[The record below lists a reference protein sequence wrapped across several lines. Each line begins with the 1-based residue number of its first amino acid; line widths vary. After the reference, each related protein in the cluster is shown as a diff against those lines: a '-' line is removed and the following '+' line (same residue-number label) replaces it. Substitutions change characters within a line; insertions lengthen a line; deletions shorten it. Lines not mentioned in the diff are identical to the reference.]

1 MNSAGAF
8 YHPPGGQPYFAVAM
22 PAPPYAPASASYP
35 AATAVVP
42 VQPLPTPY
50 YSAAA
55 AVPVQPLPAP
65 CYAAAAFRMQPAPL
79 PPPFRVHVRAVW
91 ADTLD
96 AARRDMGY
104 FAAHARCVAVKVHY
118 PGVVFHAPVAG
129 AGALA
134 AEKHYATLKA
144 NTDALKPLQVG
155 IAVCTD
161 DGRVACW
168 EFNLCDF
175 DPAADQHAAGSLAH
189 LQSRGLCCLEH
200 RLRGIPMAEL
210 TALLR
215 RSGLLG
221 NRPGVSWITHAGA
234 YHLAYLMKVIGGG
247 KPLPGDVAGFLASL
261 RRSLGEDVYDVA
273 TMAADC
279 PNLPVGLEQIALSLR
294 LPMPLSAHSLA
305 GAGSVLALEAFLKL
319 KPQVFRDNVARYRG
333 VLQGLHSF

>member
-1 MNSAGAF
+1 MNPAGAF
-8 YHPPGGQPYFAVAM
+8 YYPPGGHPYFAVTMA
-22 PAPPYAPASASYP
+22 APPYAPAPSASYP
-35 AATAVVP
+35 SAAAVVP
-42 VQPLPTPY
+42 VQPLPAHY
-50 YSAAA
+50 YIAAA
-55 AVPVQPLPAP
+55 PRVVQPP
-65 CYAAAAFRMQPAPL
+65 PL
-79 PPPFRVHVRAVW
+79 PPPFRVPVRAVW

-104 FAAHARCVAVKVHY
+104 FAAHARFVAVKVHY
-118 PGVVFHAPVAG
+118 PGVVAFHDG

-134 AEKHYATLKA
+134 AAEKHYAAVKA
-144 NTDALKPLQVG
+144 NADALKPLQVG
-155 IAVCTD
+155 IAVCAD

-168 EFNLCDF
+168 EFNLSGF
-175 DPAADQHAAGSLAH
+175 DPAADPHDADSLVH
-189 LQSRGLCCLEH
+189 LRGRGLDCVEH

-221 NRPGVSWITHAGA
+221 NRPGVSWITHTGA

-247 KPLPGDVAGFLASL
+247 NPLPGDMAGFLASV

-279 PNLPVGLEQIALSLR
+279 PNLPVGLEQIAMSLR
-294 LPMPLSAHSLA
+294 LPPPLSPHSLA

-319 KPQVFRDNVARYRG
+319 KPQVFRDDVARYRG
-333 VLQGLHSF
+333 VLQGLHTV